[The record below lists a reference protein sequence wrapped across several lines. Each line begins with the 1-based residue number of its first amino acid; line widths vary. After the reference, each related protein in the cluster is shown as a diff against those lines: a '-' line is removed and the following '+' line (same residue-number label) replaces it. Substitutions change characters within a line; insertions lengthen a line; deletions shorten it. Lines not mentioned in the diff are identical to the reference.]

1 MQRVESITHREG
13 LAARRGVW
21 ILLLLCAVQFLDIL
35 DASIVNVA
43 LPSIK
48 RDLHF
53 SQQSLQWVVSGY
65 IITYGGF
72 LLLGG
77 RAADL
82 LGRRRVLISGLVVFA
97 LASLAG
103 GMAPTAGVL
112 VAARLVQGM
121 GAAMMSPAALST
133 LTTTFT
139 SAKQRNAAMGAWA
152 GVAGVAGALGGVFG
166 GLLTQGPGWRWVLF
180 VNPPVCVLAVCAAL
194 WLLRGERRSTSA
206 ARFDLPGAV
215 LATGGMLLLVYALV
229 DAPSTGWGA
238 ARTIAELSVAA
249 GVLVAFVINE
259 RLARNPLAP
268 LSILRVKGLAAAD
281 ATQLV
286 TFAGLYALFFFLT
299 LYMQTVLGWSPLR
312 TAGAYMPLAIA
323 LVISAGGVSQLIPR
337 VGTRPLIVAG
347 ALVAGVGLWW
357 FSGIGVQAAYA
368 HDMLPGLLLVA
379 VGGGAVFVSAT
390 TAANAGVGADKAGL
404 AAGLLNTSQ
413 QLGGSLGL
421 AILSAL
427 ATARTADVLHGATH
441 ATAAAALTA
450 GFQRAFSVAA
460 LFCVAGACIAMTAR
474 NSRQPAPVAADVHSE
489 TLIGVAAEEQLAA
502 RA

>member
-1 MQRVESITHREG
+1 MQRLEPSNQREG
-13 LAARRGVW
+13 LATRRGVW
-21 ILLLLCAVQFLDIL
+21 ILLLLCAIQFLDIL

-53 SQQSLQWVVSGY
+53 SEQTLQWVVSGY

-82 LGRRRVLISGLVVFA
+82 LGRRRVLVSGLVLFA

-103 GMAPTAGVL
+103 GMAPTAAVL
-112 VAARLVQGM
+112 VAARLVQGA

-139 SAKQRNAAMGAWA
+139 SGRERNTAMGAWA

-180 VNPPVCVLAVCAAL
+180 VNPPVCVLAVLAAL
-194 WLLRGERRSTSA
+194 WLLRSERGSA
-206 ARFDLPGAV
+206 SARRFDLPGAV

-229 DAPSTGWGA
+229 DAPGTGWGS
-238 ARTIAELSVAA
+238 ARIIAELSVAVA
-249 GVLVAFVINE
+249 VLVAFVINE

-268 LSILRVKGLAAAD
+268 LSILRLRGLAAAD

-299 LYMQTVLGWSPLR
+299 LYMQTVLDWSPLR

-323 LVISAGGVSQLIPR
+323 LIISAGGASQLIPR
-337 VGTRPLIVAG
+337 LGTRPLMVGG

-357 FSGIGVQAAYA
+357 FSGIGVQAAYV
-368 HDMLPGLLLVA
+368 HDMLPGLLMVA
-379 VGGGAVFVSAT
+379 VGGGAVFVAAT
-390 TAANAGVGADKAGL
+390 TAANAGVGADRAGL

-427 ATARTADVLHGATH
+427 ATARTTDLLHGAAH
-441 ATAAAALTA
+441 ASLGFALTA
-450 GFQRAFSVAA
+450 GFQRAFAVAG
-460 LFCVAGACIAMTAR
+460 LFCLAGACIAMTAR
-474 NSRQPAPVAADVHSE
+474 NSRQVATAEPDVAEHEEPEPAVA
-489 TLIGVAAEEQLAA
+489 GAA
-502 RA
+502 